1 MAARHC
7 SPASLDMVLIVGET
21 KWLGKYA
28 WVMRTSVLPLAEL
41 FMSRF

>member
-21 KWLGKYA
+21 KWLG
-28 WVMRTSVLPLAEL
+28 VRLGMRTSVLPLAGL